1 MSGSDF
7 DVKVEIR
14 YRDVDKIFVGTA
26 EDVWACV
33 NRFFAEFVPTFE
45 VAGKLVLAVDL
56 QFLAKDSEGLLGFS
70 KEGVNLLVDKGKL
83 TDNEALLMWLLGAYL
98 GFRLGFLESDAFSK
112 DDLQTKL
119 GKSGKIVSTRLGEL
133 VKSGYVVKDGDDR
146 FRLTTFGVMQVQKE
160 TFPRV
165 RAKSA

>member
-1 MSGSDF
+1 LSGSDF
-7 DVKVEIR
+7 DVKVEIK

-45 VAGKLVLAVDL
+45 VAGKLVLSVDL
-56 QFLAKDSEGLLGFS
+56 QVLAKDCEGLLGFS
-70 KEGVNLLVDKGKL
+70 KEGVNLLIGKEKL

-98 GFRLGFLESDAFSK
+98 GFRLGFVERDAFSK
-112 DDLQTKL
+112 DDLQAKL

-133 VKSGYVVKDGDDR
+133 VKSDYVAKDGDDR
-146 FRLTTFGVMQVQKE
+146 FKLTTFGVTQVQKE
-160 TFPRV
+160 TLSRV
-165 RAKSA
+165 RSKTA